1 MSPKIVDKEE
11 KRRQILE
18 AALREFARRGFSR
31 TKMDDVARAAG
42 IGKGTVYEYFTNK
55 DELFFALYEHVR
67 TTFHDTIYRN
77 AERQE
82 TAAKALAVFI
92 GDTISALNEWREFG
106 TVLLDFW
113 SEHRRARSK
122 HLRFGDV
129 YEFSRKKI
137 AGFIRKGIRSGEF
150 RNIDPK
156 AGAASIIAVLD
167 GLLLQR
173 IFSPA
178 AFSGSGDARKIVDI
192 VLGGFLA

>member
-31 TKMDDVARAAG
+31 TKMDDVAKAAG

-67 TTFHDTIYRN
+67 ATFHGTIYRN
-77 AERQE
+77 AEQQE
-82 TAAKALAVFI
+82 TAAKALEVFI

-106 TVLLDFW
+106 TVLLDVW
-113 SEHRRARSK
+113 SEHRRARSM

-129 YEFSRKKI
+129 YEFSREKI
-137 AGFIRKGIRSGEF
+137 AGFIRKGIRRGEF
-150 RNIDPK
+150 RNVDPK
-156 AGAASIIAVLD
+156 VGAAAIIAVLD

-173 IFSPA
+173 IFSTSSQ
-178 AFSGSGDARKIVDI
+178 FGDTDARKVVDI
-192 VLGGFLA
+192 VLGGFLV